1 MVGNQITTLPPQ
13 ESEYHTARVVTSSS
27 LPTIVRCGFD
37 SFENAAFET
46 VVQTLVKSLRPSVA
60 EAHQLLKES
69 HHIGIWALFRF
80 YNWCFDRFFFG

>member
-60 EAHQLLKES
+60 EAH
-69 HHIGIWALFRF
+69 
-80 YNWCFDRFFFG
+80 